1 MKWFKHYSDASKG
14 ETLEKIFRKY
24 GLEGEARYWRLV
36 ELLAYRYDGNGD
48 SFGFSLETIR
58 QSLRHR
64 SLTDCRL
71 FLDHLTTFSTMKVEY
86 SGNDCLI
93 KYDKIMKIKDNHHKN
108 LPVSSKELAS
118 NLPLDKIRID
128 KKRRDKKRIKEN
140 IKEKLPLNNSPL
152 EALNF
157 TDPEIITWLRE
168 GSLPLQEKLLKKYDE
183 DYLAATIEKAFYW
196 QSENKKRQAGT
207 FLSSW
212 IERDNNKRLKG
223 NLSEAD
229 YNLKALFEDA
239 AARVV
244 TIDYGDGFKKN
255 N

>member
-24 GLEGEARYWRLV
+24 GLEGEARYWRLI
-36 ELLAYRYDGNGD
+36 ELLAYRFDGSTD
-48 SFGFSLETIR
+48 SFSFSLETIR

-71 FLDHLTTFSTMKVEY
+71 FLDHLTTISSLEVNH
-86 SGNDCLI
+86 SDNDCVI

-108 LPVSSKELAS
+108 LPVDGNKKEK

-128 KKRRDKKRIKEN
+128 KNRIDKNKKEN
-140 IKEKLPLNNSPL
+140 IKEKTILNNSPL
-152 EALNF
+152 EVLSF
-157 TDPEIITWLRE
+157 DDPEIITWLRK
-168 GSLPLQEKLLKKYDE
+168 GSLPIQEKLLKKYDE
-183 DYLAATIEKAFYW
+183 DYLARTIEKAFYW
-196 QSENKKRQAGT
+196 QNENKKRQAGS

-223 NLSEAD
+223 NMSEAD
-229 YNLKALFEDA
+229 FNLKAFFDEA
-239 AARVV
+239 AAKVV
-244 TIDYGDGFKKN
+244 PYDYGI
-255 N
+255 